1 MLTGIVRDRTAR
13 DAIQARF
20 PKADLTGK
28 KQFLN
33 DAIDNILSQS

>member
-1 MLTGIVRDRTAR
+1 MLTDDRRTVREAM
-13 DAIQARF
+13 QQRF
-20 PKADLTGK
+20 PKADLSGR